1 MLAVRLIGITTPGI
15 VFLCLGKY
23 ISDTDYY
30 ERSGRVYNSVSW
42 NNRELLLAGHEDI
55 RCELSVTAVN
65 QKSEFIRIPEHK

>member
-55 RCELSVTAVN
+55 R
-65 QKSEFIRIPEHK
+65 